1 MFKKSNPFF
10 QDKNKLFQKFF
21 FFPAVIMEWNKID
34 VNIRNSATCDAFTRV
49 ILKFIR
55 PKPNQ
60 VFNADSSKG

>member
-1 MFKKSNPFF
+1 
-10 QDKNKLFQKFF
+10 
-21 FFPAVIMEWNKID
+21 MEWNKID
-34 VNIRNSATCDAFTRV
+34 VNIRKSVTCDAFTRV